1 MTPEVVGPPAG
12 EAGPPEGEFS
22 ERGVFGA
29 VFTDFVGYLEKAEAV
44 LSTDFKESSLVIRT
58 GLEGFVHRVEETFP
72 PAEAN
77 LFRSAWG
84 LFCRKHSLGPFFQE
98 EEEFIRK
105 GGVTE
110 LTVEIG
116 GGVAVGK
123 STIAD
128 SLAAQIAAQEG
139 SEIFAP
145 GENPFLSLAYENP
158 DFMLRTQLFFLLN
171 SVNDGRRARYH
182 PGRWVRDNSPWS
194 DLIFMKWRARQGIVS
209 QAEFQAYEKL
219 FAILEPT
226 MALPSLLIMLQ
237 PTSLDRLWQGLQ
249 ARIAAEPEKRAM
261 ERAITR
267 KDLEVVTQATE
278 TTIKELRAKGMKVM
292 EIEVDPVEVWRN
304 PDLKYATVYAIRERL
319 GILKELL
326 TKDPQKVAS
335 DIIAIFAANKKPQVV
350 IVHSQSM
357 FTGKTSVLNFVAAG
371 VGQDKVLVFQP
382 QAALRYHEEDHE
394 HNMIDRD
401 RRRRPAQ
408 TIASNRLQDVV
419 AWIERQ
425 RISPKEKPF
434 VFIDEVMLFVGSR
447 PREAIVTINKLQ
459 RLGFSVVADGIDY
472 TFQEKPFTFMYH
484 LIARAFKNPNWH
496 QFEMGT
502 RCKYCDR
509 LARGSRRLRHNGLI
523 ANFNDTAYEA
533 GDHYEPVCGENGHVT
548 CLGQPKG
555 FVRRPLPVDSK
566 SR

>member
-1 MTPEVVGPPAG
+1 MRPEDPLLESGLPRT
-12 EAGPPEGEFS
+12 EFS
-22 ERGVFGA
+22 ERKNFGA
-29 VFTDFVGYLEKAEAV
+29 SFAEFVAYLGKADELLLENSGKFSPIV
-44 LSTDFKESSLVIRT
+44 KT
-58 GLEGFVHRVEETFP
+58 GLEGFVHRIEETLV

-105 GGVTE
+105 GGVTA

-128 SLAAQIAAQEG
+128 SLAVQIAAQEG

-158 DFMLRTQLFFLLN
+158 AFMLRTQLFFLLN

-209 QAEFQAYEKL
+209 REEFEAYGKL
-219 FAILEPT
+219 FNILEPT
-226 MALPSLLIMLQ
+226 MAVPSLLIMLQ
-237 PTSLDRLWQGLQ
+237 PTSLDRLWEGLQ
-249 ARIAAEPEKRAM
+249 ARIEAEPAKRAM
-261 ERAITR
+261 EKAITR
-267 KDLEVVTQATE
+267 RDLAVVIQETE
-278 TTIKELRAKGMKVM
+278 ITVAELQAKGMKVM
-292 EIEVDPVEVWRN
+292 AIEVDPVEVWRRE
-304 PDLKYATVYAIRERL
+304 DLRYKTVYDIRERL

-326 TKDPQKVAS
+326 TRDPQTVAKE
-335 DIIAIFAANKKPQVV
+335 ILAILAANTTPQAV

-357 FTGKTSVLNFVAAG
+357 FTGKTSVLNFVAES
-371 VGQDKVLVFQP
+371 VGQDKVLIFQP
-382 QAALRYHEEDHE
+382 QAALRYHAEDHE

-401 RRRRPAQ
+401 RRKRPAQ
-408 TIASNRLQDVV
+408 TIASNRLQDIVV
-419 AWIERQ
+419 RIEQ
-425 RISPKEKPF
+425 QKISSQQQPF

-447 PREAIVTINKLQ
+447 PREAIAAINKLQ

-472 TFQEKPFTFMYH
+472 TFQEKPFTFMHH
-484 LIARAFKNPNWH
+484 LIGRALKNAHWH
-496 QFEMGT
+496 QFEMAT
-502 RCKYCDR
+502 RCKYCER
-509 LARGSRRLRHNGLI
+509 PARGSRRLKPDGSI
-523 ANFNDTAYEA
+523 ADYNDTAFLA
-533 GDHYEPVCGENGHVT
+533 GENYEPVCGENGHVT
-548 CLGQPKG
+548 CVGRPKR
-555 FVRRPLPVDSK
+555 FVRRSLPNGRD
-566 SR
+566 